1 MTFQALA
8 LEGSK
13 GFSMTFPT
21 VLKNTPKQQHGRK
34 VNAKASLIK
43 TETPDVTKFKTET
56 SGVTKFSNVQ
66 FRGE

>member
-1 MTFQALA
+1 
-8 LEGSK
+8 
-13 GFSMTFPT
+13 
-21 VLKNTPKQQHGRK
+21 LKNTPKQQHGRK